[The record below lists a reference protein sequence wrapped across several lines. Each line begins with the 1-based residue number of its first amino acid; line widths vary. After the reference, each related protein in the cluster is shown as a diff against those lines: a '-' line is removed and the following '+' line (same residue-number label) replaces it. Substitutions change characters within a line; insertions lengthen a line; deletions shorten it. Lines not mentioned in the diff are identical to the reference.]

1 MKFDWFGAIRS
12 AFFSVPLSMVYIC
25 EGRKW
30 CLQFILWNESSFCAS
45 NVCKGG
51 LFCCLSETLD
61 TPSYSV
67 LFSLKESMAAFFPN
81 VHYILPFLFVNT
93 CCYVC
98 LQHILIAFSLIYCSS
113 ILSLCEIRVV
123 WKLVFTTELKNKW
136 SLQLFI
142 SQMIFFVCFVFLE
155 LYFCISNLWKNK
167 SQSLKIVLLICFV
180 FQKFEIQ
187 SCKSKKQN

>member
-1 MKFDWFGAIRS
+1 MKLDWFGAIRS
-12 AFFSVPLSMVYIC
+12 AFFSVPLSMIYIC

-142 SQMIFFVCFVFLE
+142 SQMIIFFCLFFQNCIFVFQTCE
-155 LYFCISNLWKNK
+155 KTKVNLWK
-167 SQSLKIVLLICFV
+167 LFC
-180 FQKFEIQ
+180 
-187 SCKSKKQN
+187 